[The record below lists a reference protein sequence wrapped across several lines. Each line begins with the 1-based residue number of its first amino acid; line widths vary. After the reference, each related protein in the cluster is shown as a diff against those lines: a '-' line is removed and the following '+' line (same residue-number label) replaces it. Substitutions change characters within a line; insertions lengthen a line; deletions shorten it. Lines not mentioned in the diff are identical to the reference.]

1 MDLSLVNNRK
11 KALKLAARPNF
22 KHCTIFDETLVAI
35 PMKQTKLVFDK
46 PVYCGMSI
54 LDISKTMMY
63 EFVGLR
69 AKLYS
74 YKIFEGSEA
83 RPSGPKEE
91 KKCKGTK
98 KAVTKK
104 NITHDDC
111 KECLFSENMQMR

>member
-11 KALKLAARPNF
+11 KALKLAAKPNF

-74 YKIFEGSEA
+74 YEIFEK
-83 RPSGPKEE
+83 R
-91 KKCKGTK
+91 KKSVKG
-98 KAVTKK
+98 
-104 NITHDDC
+104 
-111 KECLFSENMQMR
+111 LRRL